1 MEDSPERPS
10 CMEVYSV
17 SMRTNVKTNAVSV
30 VAHPNTC
37 QRYQC
42 MKCFNVRY
50 NKSMARLRSIG
61 LVYKNSDG
69 SKNVVPLKIKRAIHA
84 TVGIVVPIF
93 EEIAPTKKYIEKV
106 MTKFH
111 QRIRKLC
118 QFRGCRVFDIS
129 KHKDGGWF
137 VHFHYAILPEKGKQL
152 STDIMNALISDISG
166 GRIQVFKIIGMRY
179 LDKHFV
185 KTKKGKGIWKKGLF
199 DYFAKRMSGYFGH
212 KEMGNNFYLEEVMSW
227 EQADEIFLHMRKLV
241 VVSPSEA
248 RLGSNIGNISPWKE
262 SNPDIKTEFL
272 GITFKLKS
280 DKPPP
285 KQWNSLWEAMK
296 YILKQN
302 YASVNFEGD
311 ELIQQY
317 LGADFSQFSR
327 NHEVSTIGYQRYVD
341 GSI

>member
-1 MEDSPERPS
+1 
-10 CMEVYSV
+10 
-17 SMRTNVKTNAVSV
+17 
-30 VAHPNTC
+30 
-37 QRYQC
+37 
-42 MKCFNVRY
+42 
-50 NKSMARLRSIG
+50 
-61 LVYKNSDG
+61 
-69 SKNVVPLKIKRAIHA
+69 
-84 TVGIVVPIF
+84 
-93 EEIAPTKKYIEKV
+93 
-106 MTKFH
+106 
-111 QRIRKLC
+111 
-118 QFRGCRVFDIS
+118 
-129 KHKDGGWF
+129 
-137 VHFHYAILPEKGKQL
+137 
-152 STDIMNALISDISG
+152 
-166 GRIQVFKIIGMRY
+166 
-179 LDKHFV
+179 
-185 KTKKGKGIWKKGLF
+185 
-199 DYFAKRMSGYFGH
+199 
-212 KEMGNNFYLEEVMSW
+212 MSW